1 MAARRSGTAAR
12 AWHAVPLPRCPLPRA
27 AVRPPRARCAPPAT
41 TPCSPRRGSP
51 LEVTFAGCTLQRRRV
66 RACSQRLCAYAAR
79 PHSARETRCAR
90 PRLLRGRCAPSP
102 CRAPLPSPCRLS
114 STRRPPLASA
124 APDHRPLGACRA
136 HLSLLNYTIT
146 NTL

>member
-1 MAARRSGTAAR
+1 MAARRSGTAVR

-90 PRLLRGRCAPSP
+90 PRLLRGRCASSP
-102 CRAPLPSPCRLS
+102 CRAPCPRTAAFPPRAVRLW
-114 STRRPPLASA
+114 RPPPPTTAPWARA
-124 APDHRPLGACRA
+124 APTFPTPTTQIH
-136 HLSLLNYTIT
+136 I
-146 NTL
+146 